1 MGGARSDLPRVALRR
16 EDDEVLA
23 ALRALQCVALKHPV
37 AFQSAFAALVA
48 EGRRFAATDEGAAW
62 SARLAGSAL
71 LQRAR
76 LALEVGTL
84 WMLEDEPRGP
94 LPSAYLDALFLAAS
108 GSELES
114 LVDRVFEEMLD
125 AER

>member
-23 ALRALQCVALKHPV
+23 ALRALQCVAL
-37 AFQSAFAALVA
+37 
-48 EGRRFAATDEGAAW
+48 RRFAATDEGAAW